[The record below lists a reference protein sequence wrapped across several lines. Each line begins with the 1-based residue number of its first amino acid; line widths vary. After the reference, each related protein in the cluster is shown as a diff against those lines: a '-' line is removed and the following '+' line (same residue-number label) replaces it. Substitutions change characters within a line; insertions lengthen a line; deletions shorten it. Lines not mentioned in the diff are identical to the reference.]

1 MLGGGRPK
9 RFLGETV
16 GNGNNGLS
24 ARGGKVK
31 WAGMKRIMWL
41 GRFSWL
47 AGMIAW
53 LATERGLGAGAAEDT
68 MLWYRQPASK
78 WTRALPVG
86 NGRLG
91 AMVFGGVA
99 RERIQFN
106 EISLWSG
113 SQEEPNNPEA
123 LKALPEIR
131 RLLAE
136 GKQQEA
142 DRLGVQKLICAGKGS
157 GHGRGARVPYGSYQT
172 FGDVWIEYAGDT
184 NQVPSAYRRQLD
196 LDTGL
201 ARTTYQ
207 LGHVTFTREVFASA
221 PDQVLVV
228 LLGADQQNQ
237 LSFTVSLRRAEM
249 AATTA
254 VATNELLMS
263 GQLFDGTA
271 TNGMKFAA
279 RLRVLAQGGR
289 VTAEGDKVRVESAT
303 EVVLLLAAATD
314 YQMVYGDFRGP
325 DPLKVTGRQMQAAA
339 AKPYAA
345 LRAAH
350 IQDHQALFRR
360 VSLNLGRTE
369 AAKLPTDERLAAFSQ
384 GGEDPGLAG
393 LYFQY
398 GRYLLLSSSRP
409 GSLPANLQGLWADT
423 IQTPWNGDYHANI
436 NVQMNYWPALV
447 GNLAECHLPLLDYI
461 RFLSI
466 PGSKTARVHYDAAGW
481 TVHTIANPWGFTAP
495 GEHPGW
501 GLFPAGGAWL
511 ATHLWEHYVF
521 TGDRA
526 QLIRDWPA
534 LKAAAEFSLDWLVP
548 DAATGKLVS
557 GPANSPE
564 NTFITA
570 DGQRGSLSMGPAMEQ
585 QIIWENF
592 RNALAAARVLGVKD
606 NFPRRVAEAQ
616 AKLLGPQVGSDGR
629 LLEWAKEYREAEPQ
643 HRHVSHLFALHPGSQ
658 ITAATPEWWAAAR
671 KSLEGRGDGGTGWS
685 MAWKI
690 NFWARLH
697 DGDRAHKLLRNL
709 LRLVDYEG
717 VNMSGGGGVYAN
729 LFCAHPPFQIDG
741 NFGGSAGIAEMLLQS
756 HLQAAGITG
765 KQPMP
770 VYELHLLPALPRAW
784 ATGEVRGLCARGGF
798 ELTRLSWRGGRLE
811 VAEIRSLLGN
821 PCVLRLDTAPRV
833 MTRDGRRLR
842 PVRVGAVW
850 NFPTEAGGVYEVR
863 PAQD

>member
-1 MLGGGRPK
+1 MQRVPAFRSSIAIILLFQAAVWTGR
-9 RFLGETV
+9 
-16 GNGNNGLS
+16 
-24 ARGGKVK
+24 
-31 WAGMKRIMWL
+31 
-41 GRFSWL
+41 
-47 AGMIAW
+47 
-53 LATERGLGAGAAEDT
+53 GAAAAEDT
-68 MLWYRQPASK
+68 LLWYRQPASR

-91 AMVFGGVA
+91 AMVFGGVW
-99 RERIQFN
+99 RERLQFN

-113 SQEEPNNPEA
+113 GPEDPNNPEA

-136 GKQQEA
+136 GKQTEA

-172 FGDVWIEYAGDT
+172 FGDVWIEFAGDT

-207 LGHVTFTREVFASA
+207 LGHVTFTREIFASH
-221 PDQVLVV
+221 PDQALVM

-237 LSFTVSLRRAEM
+237 LSFTVALRRSEM
-249 AATTA
+249 AVTRA
-254 VATNELLMS
+254 VSSNELVMS
-263 GQLFDGTA
+263 GQMFDGRA
-271 TNGMKFAA
+271 TNGMQFAA
-279 RLRVLAQGGR
+279 RLRLLPVGGR
-289 VTAEGDKVRVESAT
+289 VTAEGERLRVEGAT
-303 EVVLLLAAATD
+303 EVLLLLTAATD
-314 YQMVYGDFRGP
+314 YQMVYGNFRGP
-325 DPLKVTGRQMQAAA
+325 DPLKTTENQLQAAA
-339 AKPYAA
+339 RKTYAE

-360 VSLNLGRTE
+360 VSLDLGRSE
-369 AAKLPTDERLAAFSQ
+369 AARLPTDERLAAFSK
-384 GGEDPGLAG
+384 GGEDLGLAV

-398 GRYLLLSSSRP
+398 GRYLLMGSSRP

-447 GNLAECHLPLLDYI
+447 GNLAECHVPLLDFI
-461 RFLSI
+461 RFLSV
-466 PGSKTARVHYDAAGW
+466 PGAKTARVHYDAAGW

-511 ATHLWEHYVF
+511 ATHLWEHFAF
-521 TGDRA
+521 TGDRP
-526 QLIRDWPA
+526 QLTRDWPA
-534 LKAAAEFSLDWLVP
+534 LRAAAEFSLDWLVP
-548 DAATGKLVS
+548 QPETGRLVS

-564 NTFITA
+564 NVFITP

-606 NFPRRVAEAQ
+606 QFPRRVSEAQ
-616 AKLLGPQVGSDGR
+616 AKLLGPQIGRDGR
-629 LLEWAKEYREAEPQ
+629 LLEWAREYGEAEPQ

-671 KSLEGRGDGGTGWS
+671 KSLEARGDAGTGWS

-709 LRLVDYEG
+709 LRVVDFEG
-717 VNMSGGGGVYAN
+717 VNMTGGGGVYGN

-756 HLQAAGITG
+756 HVPAPGITG
-765 KQPMP
+765 VHQMP
-770 VYELHLLPALPRAW
+770 VYELHLLPALPKAW
-784 ATGEVRGLCARGGF
+784 AAGEVRGLRARGGF
-798 ELTRLSWRGGRLE
+798 EISRMTWREGRLE
-811 VAEIRSLLGN
+811 QVEIRSLLGN
-821 PCVLRLDTAPRV
+821 PCVLRLAGAPQV
-833 MTRDGRRLR
+833 TTRDGRTLRAVRL
-842 PVRVGAVW
+842 GTVW
-850 NFPTEAGGVYEVR
+850 SFPTQAGESYVIA
-863 PAQD
+863 PAL

>member
-1 MLGGGRPK
+1 MRRTVISQLGLWGIILIHGMPWPAR
-9 RFLGETV
+9 
-16 GNGNNGLS
+16 S
-24 ARGGKVK
+24 A
-31 WAGMKRIMWL
+31 
-41 GRFSWL
+41 
-47 AGMIAW
+47 
-53 LATERGLGAGAAEDT
+53 EEDT
-68 MLWYRQPASK
+68 VLWYRQPASK

-91 AMVFGGVA
+91 AMVFGGVW
-99 RERIQFN
+99 RERLQFN

-113 SQEEPNNPEA
+113 SQEDPNNPEA

-131 RLLAE
+131 RLLVE
-136 GKQQEA
+136 GKQREA
-142 DRLGVQKLICAGKGS
+142 DQLGVRKLICAGKGS
-157 GHGRGARVPYGSYQT
+157 GHGNGARVPYGSYQT
-172 FGDVWIEYAGDT
+172 FGDVWIEFSGDT
-184 NQVPSAYRRQLD
+184 NQAPSTYRRQLD

-201 ARTTYQ
+201 ARTVYQ
-207 LGHVTFTREVFASA
+207 LGHVTFTREVLASH
-221 PDQVLVV
+221 PDQVIAV

-237 LSFTVSLRRAEM
+237 LSFTVRLRRPEM
-249 AATTA
+249 AVTR
-254 VATNELLMS
+254 VSATNELLMS
-263 GQLFDGTA
+263 GQMFDGAA

-279 RLRVLAQGGR
+279 RLRVLNSGGR
-289 VTAEGDKVRVESAT
+289 VTSEGEEVRVEGAT

-314 YQMVYGDFRGP
+314 YQMVYGNFRGP
-325 DPLKVTGRQMQAAA
+325 DPVKTTELQIAAA
-339 AKPYAA
+339 VRKPYAE

-360 VSLNLGRTE
+360 VSLDLERSE
-369 AAKLPTDERLAAFSQ
+369 AAKLPTDERLAAFSK
-384 GGEDPGLAG
+384 GGEDPGLAA

-398 GRYLLLSSSRP
+398 GRYLLISSSRP

-447 GNLAECHLPLLDYI
+447 GNLAECNVPLLDFI
-461 RFLSI
+461 RFISV
-466 PGSKTARVHYDAAGW
+466 PGSRTARVHYGAAGW

-511 ATHLWEHYVF
+511 ATHLWEHFAF

-534 LKAAAEFSLDWLVP
+534 LRAAAEFSLDWLVP

-564 NTFITA
+564 NVFITP

-592 RNALAAARVLGVKD
+592 RNAVAAARVLGIKD
-606 NFPRRVAEAQ
+606 QFPRRVAEAQ
-616 AKLLGPQVGSDGR
+616 ARLLGPQIGSDGR
-629 LLEWAKEYREAEPQ
+629 LLEWAREYREAEPQ

-658 ITAATPEWWAAAR
+658 ITAATPEWLEAAR

-697 DGDRAHKLLRNL
+697 DGERAHKLLRNL
-709 LRLVDYEG
+709 LRVVDYEG
-717 VNMSGGGGVYAN
+717 VKMSGGGGVYVN

-756 HLQAAGITG
+756 HVMAAGIAG
-765 KQPMP
+765 VQQMP
-770 VYELHLLPALPRAW
+770 VYELHLLPALPKAW
-784 ATGEVRGLCARGGF
+784 AAGEVRGLRARGGF
-798 ELTRLSWRGGRLE
+798 EVTRLTWREGKWER
-811 VAEIRSLLGN
+811 AEIRSLLGN
-821 PCVLRLDTAPRV
+821 PCVLRLTAAPQV
-833 MTRDGRRLR
+833 TTKDGRTLR
-842 PVRVGAVW
+842 AVRVGAVW
-850 NFPTEAGGVYEVR
+850 NFPTRAGEVYTIT
-863 PAQD
+863 PAPQG

>member
-1 MLGGGRPK
+1 M
-9 RFLGETV
+9 
-16 GNGNNGLS
+16 S
-24 ARGGKVK
+24 
-31 WAGMKRIMWL
+31 
-41 GRFSWL
+41 
-47 AGMIAW
+47 
-53 LATERGLGAGAAEDT
+53 RGLKYLWVAFVLSWMTDGKGASVAPTEDLV
-68 MLWYRQPASK
+68 LWYRQPASK

-91 AMVFGGVA
+91 AMVFGGVW
-99 RERIQFN
+99 RERLQFN

-113 SQEEPNNPEA
+113 GPEEPNNPEA

-172 FGDVWIEYAGDT
+172 FGDVWIEFAGDT

-207 LGHVTFTREVFASA
+207 LGHVTFTREVFASHPA
-221 PDQVLVV
+221 QVIVV
-228 LLGADQQNQ
+228 LLGADQQKQ
-237 LSFTVSLRRAEM
+237 LNFTVSLRRPEM
-249 AATTA
+249 AVTRVTSP
-254 VATNELLMS
+254 NELLMS
-263 GQLFDGTA
+263 GQMFDGVA

-279 RLRVLAQGGR
+279 RLRVLNTGGR
-289 VTAEGDKVRVESAT
+289 VVAEQDRLRVEGAT
-303 EVVLLLAAATD
+303 EVVMLLAAATD
-314 YQMVYGDFRGP
+314 YQMVYGNFRGR
-325 DPLKVTGRQMQAAA
+325 DPLKVTESQLLEAGRQT
-339 AKPYAA
+339 YVE

-350 IQDHQALFRR
+350 IQNHQSLFRR
-360 VSLNLGRTE
+360 VRLNLGRNE
-369 AAKLPTDERLAAFSQ
+369 SAQLPTDERLAAFSK
-384 GGEDPGLAG
+384 GGEDPGLAA

-398 GRYLLLSSSRP
+398 GRYLLMSSSRP

-447 GNLAECHLPLLDYI
+447 GNLAECHVPLLEYI
-461 RFLSI
+461 RFLSV
-466 PGSKTARVHYDAAGW
+466 PGSKTARVHYDADGW

-511 ATHLWEHYVF
+511 ATHLWEHYAF
-521 TGDRA
+521 TGDRPE
-526 QLIRDWPA
+526 LIRNWPA
-534 LKAAAEFSLDWLVP
+534 LRAAAEFSLDWLVP
-548 DAATGKLVS
+548 DPVTGRLVS

-564 NTFITA
+564 NIFITP

-606 NFPRRVAEAQ
+606 SFVRRVTDSQ
-616 AKLLGPQVGSDGR
+616 AKLLGPQIGKDGR
-629 LLEWAKEYREAEPQ
+629 LLEWAKEYKEAEPQ

-658 ITAATPEWWAAAR
+658 ITAATPEWFEAAR

-685 MAWKI
+685 MAWKV

-697 DGDRAHKLLRNL
+697 EGNRAYKLLRNL
-709 LRLVDYEG
+709 LQVVDYEG
-717 VNMSGGGGVYAN
+717 FNMRGGGGVYAN

-756 HLQAAGITG
+756 HVMVPGLSGVDQ
-765 KQPMP
+765 MP
-770 VYELHLLPALPRAW
+770 VYELHLLPALPDAW
-784 ATGEVRGLCARGGF
+784 PTGEVSGLRARGGF
-798 ELTRLSWRGGRLE
+798 EVAHLSWRAGKLE
-811 VAEIRSLLGN
+811 RAEIRSLLGN
-821 PCVLRLDTAPRV
+821 PCALRLPVPPRV
-833 MTRDGRRLR
+833 VTQDGKTLR

-850 NFPTEAGGVYEVR
+850 SFPTKAGEVYSLT
-863 PAQD
+863 PAA